1 MNLKLNKKESIHFTI
16 DKKVNNELNEYINKN
31 CINRSFLLQKLII
44 DFLKK
49 QEVSTSCFLENQIK

>member
-16 DKKVNNELNEYINKN
+16 DRKVNNELNEYINKN
-31 CINRSFLLQKLII
+31 CTNRSFLLQKLII

-49 QEVSTSCFLENQIK
+49 QEVDTSCFLEK